1 MSKLTDRGGNV
12 CAPND
17 RIGVIVQARMRSHRL
32 NGKMLRAL
40 AGRPMLDYVLER
52 VSRCRSVTR
61 IVVSTST
68 ESDDDPIESY
78 CEESGTACFRGD
90 HENVALRFLET
101 LNKFGFDAFVRIC
114 GDSVFI
120 DPQLVDQ
127 AVGYFRT
134 GQYDLVTNNLR
145 RTFPAGQ
152 TVEVVGADVFRRA
165 YPRMRTR
172 AQQEHVTR
180 YFYDHSEDFE
190 IFNIA
195 AEKSYT
201 QFKLSVDTREE
212 FDRAGEL
219 ICWMERP
226 HWDYGWR
233 EIVAN
238 LCTTTC

>member
-1 MSKLTDRGGNV
+1 MPT
-12 CAPND
+12 ND
-17 RIGVIVQARMRSHRL
+17 RIAVIVQARMRSHRL
-32 NGKMLRAL
+32 NGKTLRAL

-101 LNKFGFDAFVRIC
+101 LNRFGFDTFVRVC

-120 DPQLVDQ
+120 DPELIDQ
-127 AVGYFRT
+127 AMKRFRT
-134 GQYDLVTNNLR
+134 GRYDLVTNNLR

-152 TVEVVGADVFRRA
+152 TVEIVGADVFRRTV
-165 YPRMRTR
+165 PLMRTR
-172 AQQEHVTR
+172 AHHEHVTR

-195 AEKSYT
+195 AEKSYA
-201 QFKLSVDTREE
+201 QLKLSVDTQEE
-212 FDRAGEL
+212 FDRAGEV
-219 ICWMERP
+219 IRRMERP

-238 LCTTTC
+238 LCTSAC